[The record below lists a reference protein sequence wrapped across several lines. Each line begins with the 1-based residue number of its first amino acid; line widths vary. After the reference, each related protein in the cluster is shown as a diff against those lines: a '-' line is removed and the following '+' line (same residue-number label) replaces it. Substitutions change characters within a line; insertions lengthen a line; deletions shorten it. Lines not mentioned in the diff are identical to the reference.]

1 MIPSTMRRRPAMALA
16 AVLLAAAG
24 VATVPVTTQ
33 AASPQSRRD
42 LGFRIDR
49 THHADGTWVGRYRV
63 GGQRD
68 YRTQPHKSNAP
79 SAYHPAHRVTRA
91 PGAAVA
97 ATERAAWVLSTY
109 GRTSDRT
116 TAAAVDVAVH
126 ALLSGGRW
134 RVGTPYTLRRTN
146 ATGDGRFIRSY
157 ATTILR
163 QSKHRRGPYRTTLTA
178 SRVPAG
184 DQTTVTVRV
193 QNNQDLGPVITA
205 QQQGLAVDV
214 TYNGA
219 RTTTVYLNHHG
230 VGRAYFRAAA
240 GRTLITATAHT
251 VPDAAMFLRRPYNT
265 RASQMAVAGHH
276 RTLRL
281 RGHGLG
287 VSTQSLT
294 ITNSHDSVLV
304 GHPLQ
309 GSYAV
314 TGLIGPETVGY
325 TVYGPFASAPAGCT
339 GSAPVIST
347 ATITGSGTRPMP
359 PWNPARTGYYAWHVT
374 ARGNS
379 TTRPASAC
387 GTAYL
392 AQKSTRTQQS
402 RVDGVYSVKVGHA
415 FGPELTV
422 SGFDRTEVHT
432 VSTRVYGP
440 FLHKEN
446 ARCTSG
452 RHFRTLL
459 TSIANNRRWHRTTVV
474 NSDSNAGFY
483 VFQTTLGAGT
493 FMRSSSSRCGD
504 AIHVLP

>member
-1 MIPSTMRRRPAMALA
+1 MIPSTARRRPAVALA
-16 AVLLAAAG
+16 AVLLAPAG
-24 VATVPVTTQ
+24 LAIVPVATQ
-33 AASPQSRRD
+33 AASPPSQRD

-49 THHADGTWVGRYRV
+49 TPHADGTWVGRYRV

-68 YRTQPHKSNAP
+68 YRTQPRKSNVL

-91 PGAAVA
+91 PSAGVA

-184 DQTTVTVRV
+184 DQTTVTVRI
-193 QNNQDLGPVITA
+193 QNNQGLGPVVTA

-240 GRTLITATAHT
+240 GRTPITATAHA
-251 VPDAAMFLRRPYNT
+251 VPDVALFLRRPHNP
-265 RASQMAVAGHH
+265 RASQVAVAGHH

-287 VSTQSLT
+287 VSTQRLT
-294 ITNSHDSVLV
+294 ITNTNDAVLV

-309 GSYAV
+309 GTYTVA
-314 TGLIGPETVGY
+314 GLIGPETVGY
-325 TVYGPFASAPAGCT
+325 TVFGPFASAAAGCA
-339 GSAPVIST
+339 GSAPATST
-347 ATITGSGTRPMP
+347 ATITGNGTRAMP
-359 PWNPARTGYYAWHVT
+359 PWNPARTGYYAWHVA

-379 TTRPASAC
+379 TTRPANAC

-415 FGPELTV
+415 FGPKLTV
-422 SGFDRTEVHT
+422 SGFDRAEVHT

-446 ARCTSG
+446 AGCTSG
-452 RHFRTLL
+452 RLFRTLL
-459 TSIANNRRWHRTTVV
+459 TSIDSNARWHRTTVV
-474 NSDSNAGFY
+474 NSDGNTGFY
-483 VFQTTLGAGT
+483 VFQTTLDAGT
-493 FMRSSSSRCGD
+493 FMRSSSSQCGD
-504 AIHVLP
+504 AIHVIA